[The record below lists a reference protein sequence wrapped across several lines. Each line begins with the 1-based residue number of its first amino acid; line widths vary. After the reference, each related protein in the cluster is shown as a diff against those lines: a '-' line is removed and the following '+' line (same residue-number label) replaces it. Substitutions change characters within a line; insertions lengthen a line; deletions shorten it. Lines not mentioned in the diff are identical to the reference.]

1 MPRFRERYIFG
12 DNVVIGNTLT
22 FDGSLSEATDNR
34 RLQIE
39 SALRDNESVVIIGN
53 TSAQI
58 FNPHNLQV
66 LDITQID

>member
-12 DNVVIGNTLT
+12 DNAVIGNTFT

-39 SALRDNESVVIIGN
+39 SALRDNEPVVIIGN

-66 LDITQID
+66 LDIMQID